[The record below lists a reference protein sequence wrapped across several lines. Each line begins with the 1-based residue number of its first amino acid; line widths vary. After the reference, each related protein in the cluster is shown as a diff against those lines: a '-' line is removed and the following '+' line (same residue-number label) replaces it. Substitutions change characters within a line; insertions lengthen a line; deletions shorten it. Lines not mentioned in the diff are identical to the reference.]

1 MITDF
6 HSHVLPGIDDGSRSV
21 AESIA
26 MLQAEA
32 EQGITHVI
40 ATPHFYAHRT
50 TPERFLE
57 KRNQAEMMLREEM
70 EKYPGLPR
78 LSVGAEIYFFNGIS
92 DCDAI
97 NLLTIGGNRCILL
110 EMGDSPWGDSA
121 YREMM
126 QIWQKQG
133 LTPVIA
139 HVDRYIGPWRD
150 YGIPSRLEALP
161 VVVQANA
168 SFFLRPS
175 TSPMSMRM
183 LKRDQIHLLGS
194 DCHNM
199 TSRRPNLGSALQKI
213 QRKLGQGAID
223 RVRGCEAALLGGE
236 LIETSV

>member
-32 EQGITHVI
+32 EQGVTHVI

-50 TPERFLE
+50 TPECFLE
-57 KRNQAEMMLREEM
+57 KRNRAEMMLREEM
-70 EKYPGLPR
+70 EKHPGLPR
-78 LSVGAEIYFFNGIS
+78 LSVGAEIYFFKGIS

-97 NLLTIGGNRCILL
+97 KLLTIDESRCILL

-121 YREMM
+121 YREMT
-126 QIWQKQG
+126 QIWEKQG

-150 YGIPSRLEALP
+150 YGIPSRLETLP
-161 VVVQANA
+161 VMVQANA

-175 TSPMSMRM
+175 TSRMAMGM
-183 LKRDQIHLLGS
+183 LKQDQIHVLGS

-199 TSRRPNLGSALQKI
+199 TSRQPNLGSVLQKI
-213 QRKLGQGAID
+213 QRKLGQEVLD
-223 RVRGCEAALLGGE
+223 RIHSYEAALLGGE
-236 LIETSV
+236 

>member
-57 KRNQAEMMLREEM
+57 KRNQAEMRLREEM

-78 LSVGAEIYFFNGIS
+78 LGVGAEIYFFNGIS

-110 EMGDSPWGDSA
+110 EMGDPPWGDSA

-150 YGIPSRLEALP
+150 YGISRFEDCRYGEHIAAEGFDKWNDTRRDLTARFTE
-161 VVVQANA
+161 
-168 SFFLRPS
+168 
-175 TSPMSMRM
+175 SPAVA
-183 LKRDQIHLLGS
+183 G
-194 DCHNM
+194 
-199 TSRRPNLGSALQKI
+199 
-213 QRKLGQGAID
+213 
-223 RVRGCEAALLGGE
+223 RVEWCNR
-236 LIETSV
+236 T